1 MKKDRVKIIPVT
13 SIVSRREVLGF
24 IGGTAAVSL
33 VGCLRG
39 QSASVESTAT
49 STQTPT
55 RTAIAKRCC
64 EAQIATTPSCVVRPQ
79 QTEGPYFVDEKLNR
93 SDIRSDPSDGSGK
106 KGVPLR
112 LVFHVSRIDGSSCTP
127 LTGATVDI
135 WHCDALGVYS
145 DVTDPSFSTVG
156 KKFLRGNQVTDPNGT
171 VEFVTIYPGWYP
183 GRTVHIHFK
192 IRTDS
197 ASRRGYEF
205 TSQLYFDDS
214 LTDQIHAQP
223 PYAAKGQ
230 RTLNNDQD
238 GIFRGG
244 GKQLMLQLSKDA
256 QGYVGTFEIGLQ
268 IV

>member
-1 MKKDRVKIIPVT
+1 MKKDRVKRISV
-13 SIVSRREVLGF
+13 VSMLKRREVLGF
-24 IGGTAAVSL
+24 LGGTAAVSL

-39 QSASVESTAT
+39 QSTSAKPTGT

-55 RTAIAKRCC
+55 RTAL
-64 EAQIATTPSCVVRPQ
+64 ATTPTCVVRPQ

-93 SDIRSDPSDGSGK
+93 TDIRSDPSDGSVK
-106 KGVPLR
+106 QGVPLR
-112 LVFHVSRIDGSSCTP
+112 LVFHVSQIESSSCTP
-127 LTGATVDI
+127 LTGAAVDI

-156 KKFLRGNQVTDPNGT
+156 KKFLRGYQVTDANGT

-197 ASRRGYEF
+197 VSQRGYEF

-214 LTDQIHAQP
+214 LTEQIHAQP

-230 RTLNNDQD
+230 RTQKNDRD

-244 GKQLMLQLSKDA
+244 GEQLMLQITKYA
-256 QGYVGTFEIGLQ
+256 QGYVGTFDIGLQ
-268 IV
+268 IT